1 MAIHTIDMKLKDLK
15 KILDKL
21 TPEELERP
29 LLYNSEEYSVSGE
42 VQKVH
47 KTKHD
52 LYFLGDDDP
61 SPLYTKSQLKEQGM
75 DNEEIEECEVEI
87 PKGSI
92 LIEF

>member
-1 MAIHTIDMKLKDLK
+1 MKLKDLK

-21 TPEELERP
+21 TKEQLEQP

-42 VQKVH
+42 VQKIQKV
-47 KTKHD
+47 KQN

-61 SPLYTKSQLKEQGM
+61 SPLYTKKQLAEQGM
-75 DNEEIEECEVEI
+75 DKEEIEECEVEI
-87 PKGSI
+87 PKGAI